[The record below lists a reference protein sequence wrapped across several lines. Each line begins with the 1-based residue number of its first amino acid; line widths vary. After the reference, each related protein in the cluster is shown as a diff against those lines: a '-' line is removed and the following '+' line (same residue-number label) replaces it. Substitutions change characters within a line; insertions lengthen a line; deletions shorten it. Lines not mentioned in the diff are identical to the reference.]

1 MSGRKIL
8 RRSTLRPTRHE
19 LRSAVEPSA
28 RHHAGSTQ
36 TRHATGDVKCP
47 AITKAAQSAGPRR
60 SIFRPSRSFRR
71 ISATV
76 DQHCHGIE
84 ITGVTLQ
91 SELLRFQRQRAA
103 AREGVVEGGK
113 LVSIEKLFCPKMVD
127 ILGAGRAP
135 ALPDFRARS
144 RADYRATT
152 RHVATP
158 ASSRK
163 LPKVDASVAFL
174 VATPSFSVAPRRRQ
188 GLTIESRL

>member
-1 MSGRKIL
+1 
-8 RRSTLRPTRHE
+8 
-19 LRSAVEPSA
+19 
-28 RHHAGSTQ
+28 
-36 TRHATGDVKCP
+36 
-47 AITKAAQSAGPRR
+47 
-60 SIFRPSRSFRR
+60 
-71 ISATV
+71 
-76 DQHCHGIE
+76 
-84 ITGVTLQ
+84 
-91 SELLRFQRQRAA
+91 
-103 AREGVVEGGK
+103 
-113 LVSIEKLFCPKMVD
+113 MVD